1 MARLKGGLIESTF
14 DVSKRAPLDAREL
27 VTKYEDLIN
36 PSIWL
41 ISGTTFETL
50 YNGLAVSVNEVGPNM
65 GKYFLIDRKAIT
77 QENYNNYLNAK
88 NAGEDTSKFF
98 QMWEKL
104 ATENLLLKT
113 LGLPL
118 ESQGKTVYE
127 LLQVETE
134 RAKQAENIL
143 STAIEQNA
151 DDIADI
157 NNTLPD
163 LIKQISEVE
172 NTLNFAISNDQEGI
186 DSIKELASWLNE
198 HGTEVTE
205 ITSEI
210 SKLNKLVGDTS
221 VSEQI
226 IASNTA
232 LKKVLLSKEDAKTIY
247 EAKKFEI
254 SGLPKGSIVT
264 YGEKEIRVMC
274 PKDTEFTKQ
283 SVGATG
289 NANNYYMTVRAYA
302 PDNAIGYREYLN
314 ASFDKETLT
323 DIKTDKYG
331 RKFQTTWLGV
341 AVYSEATN
349 TWFYYGANSTNNK
362 YVGWDYR
369 IDWYDAEGNVIDK
382 STVRVNLTNENCHDN
397 TEPYYLGK
405 VVTGAQ
411 IGETALEVIDRQIHI
426 PVGAGIKDS
435 EEVKLNADG
444 TLSIQ
449 KLDVSKLVQTGT
461 LVLNGGNAD

>member
-1 MARLKGGLIESTF
+1 MARLKGGLIESNF
-14 DVSKRAPLDAREL
+14 DLSKRAPLDAREL

-50 YNGLAVSVNEVGPNM
+50 YNGLTVSVNEVGPNM
-65 GKYFLIDRKAIT
+65 GKYFLIDRKAVT

-88 NAGEDTSKFF
+88 KNGEDTSKFF

-104 ATENLLLKT
+104 ATEDFILK
-113 LGLPL
+113 
-118 ESQGKTVYE
+118 
-127 LLQVETE
+127 
-134 RAKQAENIL
+134 AENIL
-143 STAIEQNA
+143 SIAIEQNA

-157 NNTLPD
+157 
-163 LIKQISEVE
+163 K
-172 NTLNFAISNDQEGI
+172 
-186 DSIKELASWLNE
+186 
-198 HGTEVTE
+198 
-205 ITSEI
+205 
-210 SKLNKLVGDTS
+210 KLVGDIP
-221 VSEQI
+221 VSQQI
-226 IASNTA
+226 IVSNTA
-232 LKKVLLSKEDAKTIY
+232 LKEVLLSKEDAKIIY

-254 SGLPKGSIVT
+254 SDLPKGSIVT

-274 PKDTEFTKQ
+274 PKDAEFTKQ
-283 SVGATG
+283 SVGTTG
-289 NANNYYMTVRAYA
+289 NANTYYMTFRTYA
-302 PDNAIGYREYLN
+302 PDNAVGYREHLGAN
-314 ASFDKETLT
+314 FDKETLT

-331 RKFQTTWLGV
+331 RKFQTTLLGV
-341 AVYSEATN
+341 AAYLETTN
-349 TWFYYGANSTNNK
+349 TWSYYGANSTNNK

-369 IDWYDAEGNVIDK
+369 IDWYDTEGNIIDK
-382 STVRVNLTNENCHDN
+382 SAIRINLTNENCHDN

-405 VVTGAQ
+405 VVTGAK
-411 IGETALEVIDRQIHI
+411 IGETVLEVTDRQISI

-461 LVLNGGNAD
+461 LVLNGGDAD

>member
-1 MARLKGGLIESTF
+1 MARLKGGLIESNF
-14 DVSKRAPLDAREL
+14 DLSKRAPLDAREL

-50 YNGLAVSVNEVGPNM
+50 YNGLTVSVNEVGPNM
-65 GKYFLIDRKAIT
+65 GKYFLIDRKAVT

-88 NAGEDTSKFF
+88 KNGEDTSKFF

-104 ATENLLLKT
+104 ATEDFILK
-113 LGLPL
+113 
-118 ESQGKTVYE
+118 
-127 LLQVETE
+127 
-134 RAKQAENIL
+134 AENIL
-143 STAIEQNA
+143 SIAIEQNA

-157 NNTLPD
+157 
-163 LIKQISEVE
+163 K
-172 NTLNFAISNDQEGI
+172 
-186 DSIKELASWLNE
+186 
-198 HGTEVTE
+198 
-205 ITSEI
+205 
-210 SKLNKLVGDTS
+210 KLVGDIP
-221 VSEQI
+221 VSQQI
-226 IASNTA
+226 IVSNTA
-232 LKKVLLSKEDAKTIY
+232 LKEVLLSKEDAKNIY

-274 PKDTEFTKQ
+274 PRDAEFIKQ

-289 NANNYYMTVRAYA
+289 NANNYYMTFRTYA
-302 PDNAIGYREYLN
+302 PDNAVGYREHLGTN
-314 ASFDKETLT
+314 FDKETLT
-323 DIKTDKYG
+323 DIKTDNYG

-341 AVYSEATN
+341 AAYSETTN
-349 TWFYYGANSTNNK
+349 TWSYYGANSTNNK

-369 IDWYDAEGNVIDK
+369 IDWYDAEGNIVDK
-382 STVRVNLTNENCHDN
+382 SAIRINLTNENCHDN

-405 VVTGAQ
+405 VVTGAK
-411 IGETALEVIDRQIHI
+411 IGETVLEVTDRQISI

-461 LVLNGGNAD
+461 LVLNGGDAD